1 MQTETNATAIGSTS
15 PVTSPASAVIPA
27 ATAATLPVVKPSSK
41 PRTAKAKPA
50 KPAKPAKAASKPA
63 KPAQPAKPDRS
74 PVITANRATVAA
86 ICETPSL
93 SVRRSLRVVSGSVYA
108 DRFREPVQRTTL
120 AKLTLR
126 DESLIGLFHKRGS
139 IVPADHNVDAGAFS
153 RICSVGFIKLGDK
166 AGTFTLSAA
175 GASHARLLVKRLAS

>member
-1 MQTETNATAIGSTS
+1 MQTETNANAIVSTS

-41 PRTAKAKPA
+41 PRTAKAKA

-63 KPAQPAKPDRS
+63 KPAQPAKPDRN

-108 DRFREPVQRTTL
+108 DRFREPIQRTTL

-126 DESLIGLFHKRGS
+126 DESLLGLFHKRGS